1 MVETPMIIHDYS
13 RISPIRRENRKFSEY
28 NFYDYGRIFIG
39 GIIGGKVD
47 ISLP

>member
-1 MVETPMIIHDYS
+1 MVEPPMIIHDYS
-13 RISPIRRENRKFSEY
+13 RISLFSRENLKFSEY

-39 GIIGGKVD
+39 GKVD